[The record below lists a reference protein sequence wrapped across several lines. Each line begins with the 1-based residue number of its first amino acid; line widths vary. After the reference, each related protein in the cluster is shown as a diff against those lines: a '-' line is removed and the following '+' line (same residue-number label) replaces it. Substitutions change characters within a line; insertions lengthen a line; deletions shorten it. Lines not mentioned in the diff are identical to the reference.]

1 MKSLKESLFDS
12 KTQMVESLFDKD
24 LISKK
29 LSIEKYMDDFGSYAL
44 EKLDPEER
52 NTLFDQL
59 FESGKVCNA
68 AELRNNP
75 VDLTKN
81 IIIQRRDGLKGLTEI
96 SYPCKY
102 NFIYSL
108 HVFNE
113 GDKTHIAVLIDVGN
127 TGRYYYWD
135 NTPLHGVDNKPTW
148 KGKVAAFYMPSCTYS
163 IISNEKWVKEII
175 DGILLD

>member
-1 MKSLKESLFDS
+1 MKTLK
-12 KTQMVESLFDKD
+12 ESLFDKD
-24 LISKK
+24 LVTKK
-29 LSIEKYMDDFGSYAL
+29 LPIEKYIHDFSSNAL
-44 EKLDPEER
+44 ERLSMEER
-52 NTLFDQL
+52 NLLFDQL

-96 SYPCKY
+96 NYPCKY

-108 HVFNE
+108 LVNE
-113 GDKTHIAVLIDVGN
+113 MSRTFIAALIDYRG
-127 TGRYYYWD
+127 GKYYCWEPS
-135 NTPLHGVDNKPTW
+135 NFETVNKKPTW
-148 KGKVAAFYMPSCTYS
+148 KGKVSAFYEPNCTYS
-163 IISNEKWVKEII
+163 VITNKKWVENII